1 MPPDRAHHEVRAPDD
16 RPGTPPDARRWQAL
30 TLLAVSVVL
39 SMSPWFSAAAVIGQ
53 LRAEWAV
60 SEGASAW
67 LTLAVQLG
75 FVVGAVLSA
84 ALNLPDR
91 APPRTLIALGSLL
104 AAAANAALL
113 IAPGALAGTGLR
125 ALTGAALAL
134 VYPVTLKLMSAHF
147 TRGRGLAL
155 GVMVG
160 ALTLGGSLPHLVNGL
175 GGADWRSVI
184 AVTSLLAALGGALA
198 LTVPPGPRAA
208 PPAAFRPAQAWQSV
222 TRGGVGLATLGY
234 LGHMWELYALWTWFG
249 VYFAGVL
256 SGPRAATD
264 APLATALVV
273 GVGALGCV
281 LGGVLGDRWGRVRL
295 TVLAML
301 LSGGAALLLA
311 ALSWAGAGPA
321 ALLTVSVF
329 WGFWIIADSAQFST
343 VVSEIADPAYTGTA
357 LTAQLALGF
366 TLTALS
372 IALVPVLA
380 AAAGWPAVF
389 AVLAAGPLLG
399 AWAMTRLGRHP
410 DAARIGGGR
419 G

>member
-1 MPPDRAHHEVRAPDD
+1 MPSDRVSPEVRAAHPAG
-16 RPGTPPDARRWQAL
+16 PSRRWLAL
-30 TLLAVSVVL
+30 GLLAASVVL

-60 SEGASAW
+60 SDRASAW

-75 FVVGAVLSA
+75 FVLGAVLSA

-91 APPRTLIALGSLL
+91 VSPRRLIAAGSLA

-113 IAPGALAGTGLR
+113 LAHGPLEGTLLR

-147 TRGRGLAL
+147 ARGRGLAL

-160 ALTLGGSLPHLVNGL
+160 ALTLGGALPHLVNGL
-175 GGADWRSVI
+175 GGADWRAVI
-184 AVTSLLAALGGALA
+184 GVTSVLAALGGLLA
-198 LTVPPGPRAA
+198 LSVPPAPGGPVRA
-208 PPAAFRPAQAWQSV
+208 PPFQPGRAWQAV
-222 TRGGVGLATLGY
+222 TRGGVGLSTLGY
-234 LGHMWELYALWTWFG
+234 LGHMWELYAMWTWFA
-249 VYFAGVL
+249 VYYAAQT
-256 SGPRAATD
+256 GPGSPGRAA
-264 APLATALVV
+264 LATALVV

-281 LGGVLGDRWGRVRL
+281 LGGVLGDRWGRTRL
-295 TVLAML
+295 TTLAML

-311 ALSWAGAGPA
+311 ALTFLHAPPG
-321 ALLTVSVF
+321 LLLAVGVF

-343 VVSEIADPAYTGTA
+343 VVSEIADPQFVGTA

-366 TLTALS
+366 TLTAVT
-372 IALVPVLA
+372 IALVPVLVG
-380 AAAGWPAVF
+380 AAGWPAAL

-399 AWAMTRLGRHP
+399 AWAMQRLARHP
-410 DAARIGGGR
+410 DARLIAGGR

>member
-1 MPPDRAHHEVRAPDD
+1 MQFPRVTVGNVPPDRARHDVRAPG
-16 RPGTPPDARRWQAL
+16 PAPPADRRWTAL
-30 TLLAVSVVL
+30 TLLAASVVL

-53 LRAEWAV
+53 LRAEWTV

-67 LTLAVQLG
+67 LTLAVQMG
-75 FVVGAVLSA
+75 FVAGAVLSA

-91 APPRTLIALGSLL
+91 ASPRALIALGSLV

-155 GVMVG
+155 GIMVG

-256 SGPRAATD
+256 SGPDAATQ

-311 ALSWAGAGPA
+311 ALSWAGASP
-321 ALLTVSVF
+321 ALLLTTGLTQAPGFIHGVS
-329 WGFWIIADSAQFST
+329 Q
-343 VVSEIADPAYTGTA
+343 
-357 LTAQLALGF
+357 
-366 TLTALS
+366 
-372 IALVPVLA
+372 A
-380 AAAGWPAVF
+380 AAPQ
-389 AVLAAGPLLG
+389 GPPCCSWRN
-399 AWAMTRLGRHP
+399 ACS
-410 DAARIGGGR
+410 RIR
-419 G
+419 PWQ

>member
-1 MPPDRAHHEVRAPDD
+1 MLPDRAAHEPSA
-16 RPGTPPDARRWQAL
+16 PDARRWQAL

-53 LRAEWAV
+53 LRAEWQLQP
-60 SEGASAW
+60 SASAW
-67 LTLAVQLG
+67 LTLAVPLG
-75 FVVGAVLSA
+75 FVGGAVLSA

-91 APPRTLIALGSLL
+91 APPRTLIALGAVA

-113 IAPGALAGTGLR
+113 LASGPVTGTLLR
-125 ALTGAALAL
+125 VLTGAALAL

-155 GVMVG
+155 GIMVG
-160 ALTLGGSLPHLVNGL
+160 ALTLGSALPHLVNGL
-175 GGADWRSVI
+175 GGADWHAVI
-184 AVTSLLAALGGALA
+184 AVTSLLAVLGGALA
-198 LTVPPGPRAA
+198 LGVPPGPTGA
-208 PPAAFRPAQAWQSV
+208 PPPAFRPAQAWRSV

-234 LGHMWELYALWTWFG
+234 LGHMWELYAMWTWFG
-249 VYFAGVL
+249 AYFSGVPG
-256 SGPRAATD
+256 SPGGTRAA
-264 APLATALVV
+264 LATALVV
-273 GVGALGCV
+273 GTGALGCV

-311 ALSWAGAGPA
+311 ALTRAGAGPA
-321 ALLTVSVF
+321 ALLPVSVF

-343 VVSEIADPAYTGTA
+343 VVSEIADPPYTGTA

-366 TLTALS
+366 TLSAVS
-372 IALVPVLA
+372 IALVPALQQW
-380 AAAGWPAVF
+380 AGWPAVF
-389 AVLAAGPLLG
+389 TVLAAGPLLG

-410 DAARIGGGR
+410 DAARIGGR